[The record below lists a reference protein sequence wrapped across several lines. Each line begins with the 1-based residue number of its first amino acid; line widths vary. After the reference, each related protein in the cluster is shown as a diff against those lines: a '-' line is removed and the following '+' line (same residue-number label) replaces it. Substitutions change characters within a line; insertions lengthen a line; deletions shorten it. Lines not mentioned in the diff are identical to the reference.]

1 MVEKES
7 VEKSLKPDTTDLDT
21 KIGELEPAQITVLL
35 LLLENEEGLTAKE
48 IQQEIEI
55 DENSISECLAE
66 LCRMGIVSTADEQ
79 GKDTIWRTTY
89 FLKPGNSGNLLS
101 DEITVAILEHIVETG
116 GCTKEDIVNLDSV
129 VRESRSLIAEL
140 EQLGLIEIKGDIV
153 LITEMGTK
161 FFEHLQ
167 KLEELLRS

>member
-1 MVEKES
+1 MVEGENI
-7 VEKSLKPDTTDLDT
+7 EKSPNLSSQRMRVKKEGLDT
-21 KIGELEPAQITVLL
+21 PQKKMLSLI
-35 LLLENEEGLTAKE
+35 
-48 IQQEIEI
+48 
-55 DENSISECLAE
+55 
-66 LCRMGIVSTADEQ
+66 
-79 GKDTIWRTTY
+79 
-89 FLKPGNSGNLLS
+89 GNSGNLLS

-140 EQLGLIEIKGDIV
+140 EQLGLIKIKGDIV
-153 LITEMGTK
+153 LITEIGTK

>member
-1 MVEKES
+1 MLEGYKSGHNQKEIDGTEKGDCTES
-7 VEKSLKPDTTDLDT
+7 LQE
-21 KIGELEPAQITVLL
+21 QILHLL
-35 LLLENEEGLTAKE
+35 GHKNGVTAKE

-55 DENSISECLAE
+55 DEDFISECLSE
-66 LCRMGIVSTADEQ
+66 LCGKGFVYSVDEQ

-129 VRESRSLIAEL
+129 VKESRLVVAEL
-140 EQLGLIEIKGDIV
+140 EQLGLIKIKGDIV
-153 LITEMGTK
+153 LITEIGTK